1 MQFLT
6 DLFSGPKVV
15 FYFSSKLRNWTEARS
30 YCRERYTDLVI
41 VTSDA
46 NNQVIKNLISSKVWI
61 GLFRDSWKWED
72 GNNSSFAFW
81 NNNEP
86 NNNNSNENCAAAN
99 LGSSGKWED
108 RNCDEKKAFICHR
121 APFSKFVVKLNLKSS
136 KDPNEV
142 LEELQKKLI
151 EKLKAQGVEGA
162 VRLSWRN
169 RSNGKIFK
177 KKNEL

>member
-1 MQFLT
+1 MPQVTLESFIALFEIRMFICVSAFLT

-72 GNNSSFAFW
+72 GNNSSFLG
-81 NNNEP
+81 
-86 NNNNSNENCAAAN
+86 AN
-99 LGSSGKWED
+99 KCGFACL
-108 RNCDEKKAFICHR
+108 
-121 APFSKFVVKLNLKSS
+121 
-136 KDPNEV
+136 
-142 LEELQKKLI
+142 LEGIGLTDILTLI
-151 EKLKAQGVEGA
+151 
-162 VRLSWRN
+162 
-169 RSNGKIFK
+169 
-177 KKNEL
+177 